1 MVVLRLQIRGGAHS
15 PSLHLEPAAS
25 YLCHFIPTCVIL
37 MTSSQLLG
45 ALAIPWT
52 KSNVPAILDAHYPGQ
67 QGGTA
72 VWKTLL
78 NLDGAAPAGRITT
91 TIYDADF
98 VNHHD
103 MNNMA
108 LDNITYMHYS
118 GKPLWE
124 FGFGLSYSRFNVTWH
139 SSGSSS
145 SVYGVQ
151 TVTTTE
157 MAKVHREY
165 YKGRGRS
172 AAKGS
177 VDLWHSPAMF
187 TATVM
192 NTGTV
197 ASDYVVLGFISSS
210 VEQQAADPGSPIREL
225 FDFARVSLAP
235 GASTTVHLSVS
246 PAVLSQTT
254 ASGEQVLRRGYYKI
268 ELGDKQLGD
277 ATDLVGELRVTGE
290 NESIFSLEAARQGT
304 TQPI

>member
-1 MVVLRLQIRGGAHS
+1 MVVLRPPIRGGAHS

-197 ASDYVVLGFISSS
+197 ASDYVVLGFSR
-210 VEQQAADPGSPIREL
+210 QR
-225 FDFARVSLAP
+225 RVTHWVRRVW
-235 GASTTVHLSVS
+235 GACR
-246 PAVLSQTT
+246 PAVERDLSAGIEAKAGCSMFERLRSLVIYPFTVSKCGVAALFGLHSVHKTT
-254 ASGEQVLRRGYYKI
+254 AV
-268 ELGDKQLGD
+268 
-277 ATDLVGELRVTGE
+277 
-290 NESIFSLEAARQGT
+290 
-304 TQPI
+304 